1 MSSIT
6 DKAAKSLEYLTTSVI
21 IAISHKKEGG
31 LVEKLRQ
38 QIRELLD
45 SISDERVLKIILQ
58 FIRGIK
64 GS

>member
-31 LVEKLRQ
+31 PVDKLRR
-38 QIRELLD
+38 QIRALIEN
-45 SISDERVLKIILQ
+45 ISDERTLKVILQ